1 MNFHSILFAPGANS
15 VREETQAP
23 DFFHDLNLDQIVAV
37 ITEGRDEYS
46 LKSFFYRRLMDIDS
60 IAYRLEVMG
69 DLENQNIFNCVKVF
83 SQRVRNTRHRLADA
97 GRRYFKYEKERWVF
111 DAAESYCIAVSDLR
125 RSFDECAPAARGLRA
140 FQQYLVNY
148 TESETFKVLDRE
160 VQHLKDA
167 LSSLR
172 YCMVIKGGSITV
184 RHYNS
189 EVDFGA
195 AIEETFAK
203 FQQGAAK
210 DYRVKF
216 PEISEM
222 NHVEAAVIERVALL
236 NPAVFN
242 ELEVFFA
249 KYGSFLEAPIITFER
264 EIQFYI
270 AYLEYIEK
278 FKRNGLCF
286 CHPKMSASRKEVCS
300 RGSFDLAL
308 AGKLNRDKR
317 NVVCNDFA
325 LSDCERIF
333 VVTGPN
339 QGGKTT
345 FARTFGQLHYLASL
359 GCPVPGAEARLF
371 LFDGLFTHFE
381 RGEDIKTLRGKLQD
395 DLVRIHQILAQATS
409 NSIIIINEIFS
420 STSVTDGVFLGKKI
434 LESLSQLDLLC
445 VCVTFLDELASSTVK
460 TVSVVATVK
469 PDDPTT
475 RTFHIERCPANGLAY
490 AEAIAQK
497 YRVTYTSLRER
508 LKV

>member
-1 MNFHSILFAPGANS
+1 MNFHSILFAPGTKS
-15 VREETQAP
+15 VREETHAP
-23 DFFHDLNLDQIVAV
+23 DFFHDLNLDQIIAA
-37 ITEGRDEYS
+37 ITEGRDEYN
-46 LKSFFYRRLMDIDS
+46 LKPFFYDRLTDLQS

-69 DLENQNIFNCVKVF
+69 DLEDRQTFGKVKMF
-83 SQRVRNTRHRLADA
+83 SESVRVTRHRLAEA
-97 GRRYFKYEKERWVF
+97 GKRYFKYEKERWF
-111 DAAESYCIAVSDLR
+111 LDAAEIYCAAILDLR
-125 RSFDECAPAARGLRA
+125 RSFDENPPSASGLQSFYRYIVGYAESKA
-140 FQQYLVNY
+140 FKTLANDI
-148 TESETFKVLDRE
+148 K
-160 VQHLKDA
+160 HLKDN
-167 LSSLR
+167 LSSVR

-195 AIEETFAK
+195 AIEEAFAK

-210 DYRVKF
+210 DYRVNF
-216 PEISEM
+216 PEISGM

-236 NPAVFN
+236 NPAVFD
-242 ELEVFFA
+242 ELEVFIA

-286 CHPKMSASRKEVCS
+286 CHPKMSASGKEVCS

-325 LSDCERIF
+325 LSGRERIF

-395 DLVRIHQILAQATS
+395 DLIRIHQILARATS
-409 NSIIIINEIFS
+409 NSIIVINEIFS
-420 STSVTDGVFLGKKI
+420 STSVADGAFLGKKI
-434 LESLSQLDLLC
+434 LESLSELDLLC
-445 VCVTFLDELASSTVK
+445 VCVTFLDELASSTIK
-460 TVSVVATVK
+460 TVSVVATVE

-497 YRVTYTSLRER
+497 YHVTYTSLRER